1 MQSWMRRG
9 RKKDSS
15 NYIKIRIDQLLED
28 RKKEIDSLNREL
40 LWRFMRY
47 LKKVANI
54 IDLQRQC

>member
-1 MQSWMRRG
+1 MRRG

-28 RKKEIDSLNREL
+28 RKKEIDSLNREW
-40 LWRFMRY
+40 LWRLMCD
-47 LKKVANI
+47 LKKVATI